1 MRPLCRTALLLALFA
16 TGQAVPVKRGSAR
29 HSAEQRA
36 RNAQKLFDGAKI
48 PCSQVPDVFCT
59 ADAGCK
65 QSGSSCVDD
74 PSAPPINCTSLLV
87 SSGAGVGA
95 AEKALLAAI
104 SGVKDT
110 CWTTMQGTQSVLGK
124 AADSMKDYDSALK
137 NYNSSIMSYKKE
149 ADKLDSMTATL
160 EELKKNCSATPDP
173 ACDASILEM
182 EAAIAKQNATCEVKW
197 IETTLEEKK
206 MQLME
211 AEVAAEDKLVASTL
225 SAPAKVFS
233 EAAAKITAAEASKE
247 SAIAFWTLVKNA
259 CIRPAVMPTVTRNKA
274 GKVRS
279 RSNGKH

>member
-1 MRPLCRTALLLALFA
+1 MAFFTDG
-16 TGQAVPVKRGSAR
+16 TGTR
-29 HSAEQRA
+29 HHPFGTTQLQRVRA
-36 RNAQKLFDGAKI
+36 Y
-48 PCSQVPDVFCT
+48 
-59 ADAGCK
+59 
-65 QSGSSCVDD
+65 
-74 PSAPPINCTSLLV
+74 
-87 SSGAGVGA
+87 AGVGA

-211 AEVAAEDKLVASTL
+211 AEVAATVAERLEALVALT
-225 SAPAKVFS
+225 
-233 EAAAKITAAEASKE
+233 
-247 SAIAFWTLVKNA
+247 
-259 CIRPAVMPTVTRNKA
+259 
-274 GKVRS
+274 
-279 RSNGKH
+279 H